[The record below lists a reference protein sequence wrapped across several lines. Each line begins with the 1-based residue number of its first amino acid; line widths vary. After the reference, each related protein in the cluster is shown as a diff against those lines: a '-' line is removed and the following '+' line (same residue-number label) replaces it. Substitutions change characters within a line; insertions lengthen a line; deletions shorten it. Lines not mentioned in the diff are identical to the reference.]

1 MYALPLQI
9 PATVSTVTAA
19 IERFESAVYRA
30 DAVFQAQVVPRVYH
44 AFIIAAHIFIQAAIA
59 TYVFGVRCACWY
71 TAYNAAS
78 VPAVSTVD
86 TVEPQLALSGAAPM
100 LLLPAETEFH
110 AGRIDAAIILEA
122 RWLRRCNKVIYGGR
136 LASGVDV
143 LITPPA
149 ADAIPAPKP
158 ATKRRQPLNSATTP
172 EVARKNATK
181 VAGPRGKKVSID

>member
-1 MYALPLQI
+1 MSIQL
-9 PATVSTVTAA
+9 TAA
-19 IERFESAVYRA
+19 FTVVAVFEGAIDQVLDRLYVA
-30 DAVFQAQVVPRVYH
+30 DAWFQRRIVPIV
-44 AFIIAAHIFIQAAIA
+44 QAAAVSVLTQFIRSLYYCYLA
-59 TYVFGVRCACWY
+59 GQGAAVWY
-71 TAYNAAS
+71 ARYNAAS

-100 LLLPAETEFH
+100 LLLPAKTEFH
-110 AGRIDAAIILEA
+110 AGRAAVEERQLRQCCKTLLISAPDALPSVE
-122 RWLRRCNKVIYGGR
+122 
-136 LASGVDV
+136 V

-158 ATKRRQPLNSATTP
+158 AAKRRKPLNSATTP

>member
-1 MYALPLQI
+1 MSIQL
-9 PATVSTVTAA
+9 TAA
-19 IERFESAVYRA
+19 FTAAAVLEGAIDQVLDRLYIA
-30 DAVFQAQVVPRVYH
+30 DAWFQRRIVPVV
-44 AFIIAAHIFIQAAIA
+44 QAAAVAVLTQFIRSLYYCYLA
-59 TYVFGVRCACWY
+59 GQGAAVWY
-71 TAYNAAS
+71 ARYNAAS

-110 AGRIDAAIILEA
+110 AGRAAAEERVLRQCCKTLLISAPDALP
-122 RWLRRCNKVIYGGR
+122 
-136 LASGVDV
+136 GVEV

-149 ADAIPAPKP
+149 ADAVPVAPKP
-158 ATKRRQPLNSATTP
+158 ATKRRKPLNSATTP